1 MISESQGNGKTAAAF
16 LRVVKSLGWKLLDYS
31 LPRRPE
37 TLPCAKPLES
47 NGHASHTRELRNIA
61 QVLCQFCFKDAFD

>member
-16 LRVVKSLGWKLLDYS
+16 LCVVKSLALKLLDYS

-37 TLPCAKPLES
+37 TLPGAKPLGS
-47 NGHASHTRELRNIA
+47 NGHARHTRELRNIA
-61 QVLCQFCFKDAFD
+61 QVSYQFCFKDAFD